1 MNKYNE
7 MVGLCIGQSI
17 ISVFHGQ
24 SGNFHA
30 EITLD
35 RVIKRLKNTPKMK
48 RKKKKKREKEIQA
61 EKTNI
66 LTRTQGRFS

>member
-1 MNKYNE
+1 MNKNNE
-7 MVGLCIGQSI
+7 IVGLCIGQSI
-17 ISVFHGQ
+17 ISVFHRQ

-48 RKKKKKREKEIQA
+48 RKKKKREKEIQA